1 MRKQFSK
8 LLLETSKKNTNVW
21 TLCGDVGFGVLD
33 EIRSNFAERCI
44 NVGAS
49 EQLMLGAAVGLSN
62 MGKIP
67 VCYTI
72 TPFVIYRPYEWIR
85 NYLNEEKIPVK
96 LVGSGRDKDYG
107 HLGFSHWAHDD
118 EQALENFSNIK
129 IYKPNSDIELEKIW
143 EEFIFDPVPAYLNLK
158 RN

>member
-1 MRKQFSK
+1 MRKKFAE
-8 LLLETSKKNTNVW
+8 LLLESFKADDRVW
-21 TLCGDVGFGVLD
+21 GLVGDVGFGVFD
-33 EIRSNFAERCI
+33 QIRGSFGDRCL

-49 EQLMLGAAVGLSN
+49 EQLMLGAAVGLSHR
-62 MGKIP
+62 GKIP

-72 TPFVIYRPYEWIR
+72 APFVIYRPYEWIR
-85 NYLNEEKIPVK
+85 NYLNEEHTPVK

-118 EQALENFSNIK
+118 DLALKHFSNIRV
-129 IYKPNSDIELEKIW
+129 YKPETDQELESIW
-143 EEFIFDPVPAYLNLK
+143 QEFMLSPEPAYLNLK